1 MQKPQGNGREKM
13 LFESWRLGC
22 DENFPDFFVTPGM
35 TIFFKERKCIFD
47 EWYTTDIH
55 VTWPKCTFK
64 CDVTKSFDEFKKVKF
79 RETFGRDLLTS
90 NDLTTES
97 SLLVSRKI
105 KRPNLSQKTPIS
117 SCNYGKNNTF
127 NLKRRHKLINTYQIN

>member
-1 MQKPQGNGREKM
+1 MQKRQGNGREKM
-13 LFESWRLGC
+13 LFESCRLGC
-22 DENFPDFFVTPGM
+22 DENFPDFFVKPGM

-64 CDVTKSFDEFKKVKF
+64 WDVTKSFDEFTTVKF

-90 NDLTTES
+90 NNLTKES
-97 SLLVSRKI
+97 TVYLLQEKSKDKI
-105 KRPNLSQKTPIS
+105 CHKKHQ
-117 SCNYGKNNTF
+117 F
-127 NLKRRHKLINTYQIN
+127 RHAIKGRTILLI